1 MADVGQIV
9 ILNGPSRAGKTSIAT
24 AIQQRFDGI
33 WMGLGM
39 DLHIKATP
47 LAYRPGVGLRPQ
59 MPEHMIQ
66 NNPDRVPLE
75 VLEDNVPVFY
85 ASLYES
91 FVAHARL
98 GLNVVADVYHH
109 DFYSRPR
116 GILVDCARR
125 LSGLSA
131 LFVGVFCP
139 TEVIWERREAT
150 WGQNRDAVGEDVR
163 EAVELG
169 QRAAREHR
177 YDLEV
182 DTSRLSPEECAE
194 VIGKRLSE
202 GPPGS
207 AFERLAK
214 ITRH

>member
-24 AIQQRFDGI
+24 AIQQTFEGI

-59 MPEHMIQ
+59 MLKHTIQ
-66 NNPDRVPLE
+66 TDPDRVQLE
-75 VLEDNVPVFY
+75 VLEDNVPIFY
-85 ASLYES
+85 AALYES
-91 FVAHARL
+91 FAAHARL
-98 GLNVVADVYHH
+98 GLNVVADMYHH
-109 DFYSRPR
+109 DFYRKPR
-116 GILVDCARR
+116 GILSDCARR
-125 LSGLSA
+125 LNGLPV

-163 EAVELG
+163 SAVELS
-169 QRAAREHR
+169 QRAAREHS

-182 DTSRLSPEECAE
+182 DTSRLSPEECAA
-194 VIGKRLSE
+194 VIGNRLSE

-207 AFERLAK
+207 AFGRLAS
-214 ITRH
+214 R